1 LFSEEWTLHFRPLI
15 GGKKVTPIEIAV
27 ARKNSAYWEATE
39 AQTVAMALFF
49 LKTTAPHKL
58 KDAPDGPKHLG
69 NPDTD
74 KEYAKKL
81 ERGKVVFAENCARC
95 HSSKLPTP
103 AAGLDP
109 DGCSGPN
116 YLNCWNKY
124 WAWTKTE
131 DFKSK
136 IRTIVTAP
144 DFLDG
149 NYLSA
154 EHRVPVTLLQ
164 TNACSP
170 LATNAIRDNI
180 WDNFS
185 SETYKELPS
194 VGTIKVY
201 NPVTGEEKQ
210 YLMPGGGRGYT
221 RPASLISLWSTA
233 PFLLNNTVG
242 KFNVSPSVNGRM
254 DSFQDSIEK
263 MLWPEKREKDSVL
276 AEKGIGVIDRTTETC
291 YLRVAPGYVP
301 ESLEGWGKWF
311 LPNIIDENGIEIGP
325 IPRGTPVSLLAS
337 LMVRPEEMGFWDR
350 LRHRKKILDLVV
362 AINSKLK
369 ELGPNATEAQAQ
381 EILRPLAD
389 QFMAASK
396 CPDYVVNRG
405 HYFGTGY
412 DNEPALS
419 NDDKRALIEF
429 LKTF

>member
-1 LFSEEWTLHFRPLI
+1 LFSEEWTLHFKPLI

-27 ARKNSAYWEATE
+27 ARKNSSYWEATE
-39 AQTVAMALFF
+39 AQTVNMALFF
-49 LKTTAPHKL
+49 LRTTAPHKL
-58 KDAPDGPKHLG
+58 KDAPGSEKYLGKDG
-69 NPDTD
+69 DA
-74 KEYAKKL
+74 EYAKKL
-81 ERGKVVFAENCARC
+81 ENGKRVFAENCARC

-103 AAGLDP
+103 AEGLDP

-116 YLNCWNKY
+116 YMTCWNKY
-124 WAWTKTE
+124 WTWTKTE

-136 IRTIVTAP
+136 MRAIVAVP

-185 SETYKELPS
+185 ADTYKELPS
-194 VGTIKVY
+194 VGAIKIY
-201 NPVTGEEKQ
+201 DPVTGAEKT
-210 YLMPGGGRGYT
+210 YNMPAGGRGYT

-242 KFNVSPSVNGRM
+242 KFNSSPSVDGRM

-276 AEKGIGVIDRTTETC
+276 GAKGIGLIDRTTETS
-291 YLRVAPGYVP
+291 YLRVASGYIP
-301 ESLEGWGKWF
+301 DSLEGWGKWL
-311 LPNIIDENGIEIGP
+311 LPNIISEEGIVIGP
-325 IPRGTPVSLLAS
+325 IPPGTPVNLLAS
-337 LMVRPEEMGFWDR
+337 LMVRPEEMGFWER
-350 LRHRKKILDLVV
+350 LDHRTKVLHLVSD
-362 AINSKLK
+362 INSKLK
-369 ELGPNATEAQAQ
+369 QLGPNATPAQAQ
-381 EILRPLAD
+381 DILRPLAD
-389 QFMAASK
+389 QFIALSK

-405 HYFGTGY
+405 HYFGAGY

-419 NDDKRALIEF
+419 DDDKRALIEF